1 MKVKLTCTYCNP
13 KGEKLGEPGDVLESP
28 KDAPAD
34 KLMELVRG
42 GSAVLVEP
50 PKKSERD

>member
-13 KGEKLGEPGDVLESP
+13 KGEKLGEPGDCLESP
-28 KDAPAD
+28 KDAPAEELR
-34 KLMELVRG
+34 KLLAG